1 MGKFYQLR
9 TAYEDFY
16 RDVKKVT
23 PTKFIQLMED
33 FYRRGGRLE
42 GDNENIAF
50 EGARVMLETQWYIT
64 QRPYYNI
71 EQNILEPI
79 ARMRLDNIP
88 GPLLTVPNKSDV
100 VVLNYPIGY
109 KIKNV
114 LIGRMSPTRLFFS
127 IGYNE
132 ADFIYFSYKT
142 DEDVSIESIIETA
155 MARMAEN
162 PPPGLQLSLSLHQ
175 EYVSMAIRS
184 VAMCKFLTDAPDED
198 LIRFDIMSKY
208 KSEWKTASID
218 RKREIIKRSR
228 EHAVNG
234 MNVGLAYHLWAPR
247 LSESKEDQ
255 GSGKSQE
262 FAHVRTGH
270 LHAVR
275 YGPNKAHVK
284 VMWYKPTIVGEG
296 KPFKHEEDSNKG

>member
-9 TAYEDFY
+9 TAYEDFN
-16 RDVKKVT
+16 REVKKVT
-23 PTKFIQLMED
+23 PMKFMKLMED
-33 FYRRGGRLE
+33 FYQRGGLLE
-42 GDNENIAF
+42 GDKGSIRF
-50 EGARVMLETQWYIT
+50 EGARVMLETEWYIN

-71 EQNILEPI
+71 EANILEPI
-79 ARMRLDNIP
+79 ERMRLDNVP
-88 GPLLTVPNKSDV
+88 GPLLTVPNKSVV
-100 VVLNYPIGY
+100 VVLNYPVGY

-114 LIGRMSPTRLFFS
+114 LVGRITPTRLFFS

-132 ADFIYFSYKT
+132 SDFIYFSYKT
-142 DEDVSIESIIETA
+142 DEDESIEKIIDLA
-155 MARMAEN
+155 MTNLAEN
-162 PPPGLQLSLSLHQ
+162 PPPGLQLSMPLHQ

-208 KSEWKTASID
+208 KSEWKTASLD

-228 EHAVNG
+228 EHNVNG
-234 MNVGLAYHLWAPR
+234 MNIGLAYHLYAPR
-247 LSESKEDQ
+247 LSEEKESQ
-255 GSGKSQE
+255 GNGKPQE

-275 YGPNKAHVK
+275 FGPNKTHVK
-284 VMWYKPTIVGEG
+284 IMWYRPTIVGEG
-296 KPFKHEEDSNKG
+296 KPFKTQE